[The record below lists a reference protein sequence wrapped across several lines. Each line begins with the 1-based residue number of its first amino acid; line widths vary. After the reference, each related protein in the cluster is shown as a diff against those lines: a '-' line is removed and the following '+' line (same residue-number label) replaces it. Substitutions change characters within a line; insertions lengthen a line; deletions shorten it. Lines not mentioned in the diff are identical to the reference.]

1 MRVLTLLVLWCAP
14 ILAESPAFDNRITR
28 PSNDERIAAYEKLAG
43 SKTGDVHDQN
53 LLAGAYIQKMRET
66 TDFGYIDRAARIV
79 NHVLSVEPDN
89 YEALRLRSE
98 IGLERH
104 QFAEVEGFSRQM
116 TRIAPDDAWNWGT
129 LGDALMELGQYDGA
143 ADAYQ
148 KMVSLRPNQSSYN
161 RASYYRW
168 VMGDAAGAI
177 AIMQRAIAAGSSA
190 PENTAWCLVDLGNL
204 YFKTGRL
211 ADAEDAY
218 RLALRTFE
226 GYYPAYA
233 GLGRV
238 QAAQGMFDDAIA
250 SLKRAQAAV
259 PMPEYASALA
269 DLYERTGKKA
279 EAERQLQLIDV
290 IDKMARANNE
300 NTNRNLALVLADQG
314 RNVARAL
321 ELAQAELQVRGDVY
335 TSDALAWALY
345 GNGKLA
351 EAAESSR
358 KALQFST
365 PEPAFYYHAGMIA
378 NALGNKAEAAWHLER
393 ALALNPLFDPR
404 QAEIAAASLRTLLAP
419 QTGRLR
425 KTR

>member
-1 MRVLTLLVLWCAP
+1 MRVLALLILWCAP
-14 ILAESPAFDNRITR
+14 ILAESPALDNRIAR
-28 PSNDERIAAYEKLAG
+28 PSTDGRIAAYEKLAA
-43 SKTGDVHDQN
+43 SGDVHEQN

-79 NHVLSVEPDN
+79 NHVLSAEPDN

-98 IGLERH
+98 IGLELH
-104 QFAEVEGFSRQM
+104 QFAEVASFSRQM

-168 VMGDAAGAI
+168 VMGDAEGAI
-177 AIMQRAIAAGSSA
+177 AIMQRAIASGSSA
-190 PENTAWCLVDLGNL
+190 HENTAWCLVDLGNL

-211 ADAEDAY
+211 AEAEESY
-218 RLALRTFE
+218 RSALRTFD

-238 QAAQGMFDDAIA
+238 QAAQGKFADAIA
-250 SLKRAQAAV
+250 SLKRAQSVV
-259 PMPEYASALA
+259 PMPEYAAALA
-269 DLYERTGKKA
+269 DLYARTGKKV

-290 IDKMARANNE
+290 IDKMACANNE
-300 NTNRNLALVLADQG
+300 KTNRNLALVFADQG
-314 RNVARAL
+314 RNLARAL

-335 TSDALAWALY
+335 TYDALAWALY
-345 GNGKLA
+345 RNGKLA
-351 EAAESSR
+351 EAAESSS
-358 KALQFST
+358 KALRLGT
-365 PEPAFYYHAGMIA
+365 PEPAFSYHAGMIA
-378 NALGNKAEAAWHLER
+378 NALGNKPEAAKHLER
-393 ALALNPLFDPR
+393 ALALNPYFDPR
-404 QAEIAAASLRTLLAP
+404 QAEIAAASLRALQLP
-419 QTGRLR
+419 GY
-425 KTR
+425 